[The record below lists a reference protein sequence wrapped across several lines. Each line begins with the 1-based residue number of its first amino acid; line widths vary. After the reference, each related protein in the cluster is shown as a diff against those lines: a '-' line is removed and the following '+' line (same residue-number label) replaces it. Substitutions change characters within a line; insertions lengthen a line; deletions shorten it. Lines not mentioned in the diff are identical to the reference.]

1 MIITTEPDFWHA
13 YSQRP
18 LLDRIDTAPKEV
30 LQYVTAVN
38 AAASSEAELK
48 PALPYQIPSD
58 FLADIRAAIA
68 QLPAIVQA
76 KLEPRLLGI
85 FLASGV
91 GSSAITDVVAQ
102 QDGRLIGAVVL
113 LDAEVFLTRSANVWM
128 EWKESTPFTQHPD
141 FQLKAQIAAPD
152 GDHRQQALQYLLLH
166 ESGHVLSV
174 DTEFLP
180 NWWSGSQKF
189 KDTEEYSFLSI
200 CWQIAMNGDII
211 PLIRHNFEQRSKI
224 AYYSSSRLAAENMT
238 AIYQNLSRTAF
249 PTLYASTTVYE
260 DFADSFASYVHVVLM
275 KKPWQIEI
283 FQADQLVLRFSDFWN
298 SPRAQRKAQIFAEF
312 LQASP

>member
-1 MIITTEPDFWHA
+1 VIITTEPDFWHA

-30 LQYVTAVN
+30 LQYVTAIN
-38 AAASSEAELK
+38 AAAYPEAELK
-48 PALPYQIPSD
+48 PVLPYQIPSD
-58 FLADIRAAIA
+58 FLADVRTAIA

-141 FQLKAQIAAPD
+141 FQLKVQIASPD
-152 GDHRQQALQYLLLH
+152 SDHRQQALQYLLLH
-166 ESGHVLSV
+166 EFGHVLSV

-211 PLIRHNFEQRSKI
+211 PLIRHNFENRSKI
-224 AYYSSSRLAAENMT
+224 AYYTKPQLGAEHMS
-238 AIYQNLSRTAF
+238 AVYQSLNRTAF

-275 KKPWQIEI
+275 KKPWQVQVFE
-283 FQADQLVLRFSDFWN
+283 ANQLVLSFSDFWS
-298 SPRAQRKAQIFAEF
+298 SPRAQRKAQIFAEY